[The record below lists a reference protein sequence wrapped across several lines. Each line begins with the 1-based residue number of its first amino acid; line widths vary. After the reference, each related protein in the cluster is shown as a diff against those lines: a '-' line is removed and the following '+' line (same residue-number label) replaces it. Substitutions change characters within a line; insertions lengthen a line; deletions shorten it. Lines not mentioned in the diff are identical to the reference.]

1 MYIYY
6 SATEPKQGS
15 EYWKEVGKTAQDLS
29 KEAMKVNDEVKRVT
43 AETIAGA
50 TTDEEKLRRIYEYTK
65 SQVRNLSY
73 APKRNEE
80 EWKNALKSRTP
91 GDTLKLK
98 YGTTPDIDNLF
109 GAMARAAG
117 YDARQAV
124 SGSRSEMT
132 FDPKIANA
140 SLMLNSSSVAVKVGD
155 KWNFF
160 SPGSFYTPFGM
171 LTWAEEGQ
179 LALIADSKDAV
190 WQPMEFPS
198 AEKSKAIRSGKFKL
212 LEDGTLE
219 GEGKIEYTGHWAS
232 SIKSINRGD
241 SDTEKENTLKNLLKS
256 DILGT
261 TEVES
266 FTIENMDDP
275 EKPVVY
281 KFKIRVPGFA
291 SRTGKRLFLQ
301 PNVFERSA
309 KPRFTSNARKYD
321 IAFNYPFS
329 EKDEISIEL
338 PAGFTLENADSP
350 YPISDKQGIGVHKVK
365 IAVRDGKEIVYTREF
380 SFGNN
385 GLIRFPSQS
394 YPALK
399 GLFEAFNKAD
409 VHQLT
414 LRESAAVSTSK

>member
-1 MYIYY
+1 
-6 SATEPKQGS
+6 
-15 EYWKEVGKTAQDLS
+15 
-29 KEAMKVNDEVKRVT
+29 
-43 AETIAGA
+43 
-50 TTDEEKLRRIYEYTK
+50 
-65 SQVRNLSY
+65 
-73 APKRNEE
+73 
-80 EWKNALKSRTP
+80 
-91 GDTLKLK
+91 
-98 YGTTPDIDNLF
+98 
-109 GAMARAAG
+109 MARAAG